1 MCFSCNR
8 KKEAAE
14 PRSITIVKN
23 ACFFFPLF
31 FSSTQFTQRFAL
43 PSLHS
48 LVRSGGA
55 LKISILLVRRKR
67 ALRPFTLPPR
77 LDRWCAAER

>member
-1 MCFSCNR
+1 MCLSCNR

-14 PRSITIVKN
+14 PRSITTVKN
-23 ACFFFPLF
+23 ACFFFP
-31 FSSTQFTQRFAL
+31 STQVTQRFAL
-43 PSLHS
+43 PSLHL

-55 LKISILLVRRKR
+55 LKTSILLVRRKR
-67 ALRPFTLPPR
+67 ALKPFTLPPR